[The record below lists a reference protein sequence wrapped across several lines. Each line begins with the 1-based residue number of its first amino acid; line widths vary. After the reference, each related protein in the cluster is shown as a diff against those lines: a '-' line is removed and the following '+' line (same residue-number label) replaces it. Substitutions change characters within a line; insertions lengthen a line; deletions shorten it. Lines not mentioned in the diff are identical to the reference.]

1 MFQGTQEPFLKKE
14 RFLALIISGNLWSD
28 LLELFQGTKDE
39 FPISHSQSLEAY
51 KNEFGCVDKFVHRSN
66 CVDELNTIKLPA
78 CHESLLAELSR
89 FFLKKDLRGKT
100 NLLHNFHHHHLS
112 PWRRD

>member
-1 MFQGTQEPFLKKE
+1 MFQGTQEPFFKKE

-39 FPISHSQSLEAY
+39 FPISHPQSLETY
-51 KNEFGCVDKFVHRSN
+51 KNEFDCVNKFVHRSN
-66 CVDELNTIKLPA
+66 CVNELNIIKLPA
-78 CHESLLAELSR
+78 CHEFLLAELSR
-89 FFLKKDLRGKT
+89 FFLKKDLCGKT

-112 PWRRD
+112 PCRRD

>member
-14 RFLALIISGNLWSD
+14 RFLAWIISGNLWSD

-51 KNEFGCVDKFVHRSN
+51 KNECFN
-66 CVDELNTIKLPA
+66 LWLPA
-78 CHESLLAELSR
+78 CYEMILAVSINL
-89 FFLKKDLRGKT
+89 FTDLIVLMNWT
-100 NLLHNFHHHHLS
+100 
-112 PWRRD
+112 